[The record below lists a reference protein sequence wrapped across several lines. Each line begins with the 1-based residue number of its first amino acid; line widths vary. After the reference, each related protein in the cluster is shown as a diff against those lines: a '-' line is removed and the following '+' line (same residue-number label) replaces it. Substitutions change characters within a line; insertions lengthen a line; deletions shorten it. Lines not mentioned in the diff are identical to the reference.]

1 MPAAALR
8 HPLSPP
14 VFFCRTL
21 LVLCISCSAQAQD
34 QSPADKAVVLDTVTV
49 TEAADKAYTVDGSAS
64 ATKLPLSLRDTPQSV
79 TVVTRQRMDDQNLQ
93 SMRDVLDNTTGV
105 YSYAYDS
112 ERVVFTSRGFIID
125 NTLYDGV
132 PVAPGLNAG
141 STDATLD
148 TALYERI
155 EIVRG
160 ATGLMTGAGNPSAAV
175 NLVRKHAD
183 SEIFIGSA
191 SLSYGSWDDFRSTAD
206 ISTPLSSDGKIR
218 ARVVGVYQNRDSYMD
233 LYKNE
238 KQVFYGIVDADL
250 SPNTRLSVGYDY
262 QQTLPQG
269 NTWGSFPLFFSD
281 GTRTDW
287 PRSVTT
293 ATDWSYWNNKTQTA
307 FAELNH
313 QFGNGW
319 SLRST
324 VSRRATD
331 GNANLFY
338 VFGFPDKQT
347 GEGLYP
353 YAYRSDDHGRQN
365 SVDAYLS
372 GPFELF
378 GRKHELVVGGMGSW
392 LHVDSYE
399 YQPGDLAD
407 VGNFYEWDGS
417 YPEPEFASEGDYIA
431 RVRTRQSA
439 AYTALRLSLADPL
452 KLIAG
457 ARYSTWK
464 SSDYY
469 VYDGPDAAEQDY
481 RRVTPYAGL
490 IYDLNKT
497 YSAFASY
504 TKIFNPQ
511 KYQRQDG
518 SYLDPLDGY
527 STEIGIKGEHF
538 GGRLNTALT
547 LFDTRQDNVAVT
559 DFGEDVNDDPM
570 RQAYLEADGTR
581 TRGFELEA
589 NGEVL
594 KDWNLSLGWSHYT
607 MQDTDGAT
615 VKGYIPRTMVR
626 AFTTWTLPGALHELS
641 IGGGL
646 NWQSDNYVTVESSLA
661 GDTAQVKQG
670 SFIQASLM
678 ARYQITPHL
687 SAQLNGNNLLDKK
700 YYVVDEYGNLY
711 YGEPASAMAT
721 LRYDF

>member
-1 MPAAALR
+1 MPAVKLR
-8 HPLSPP
+8 NT
-14 VFFCRTL
+14 RTL
-21 LVLCISCSAQAQD
+21 LLLSALA
-34 QSPADKAVVLDTVTV
+34 SPAGVFADDKKPESDTVVLDAVTV
-49 TEAADKAYTVDGSAS
+49 TEAAEKPYTVDDSAS
-64 ATKLPLSLRDTPQSV
+64 ATKLPLSLRDTPQSI
-79 TVVTRQRMDDQNLQ
+79 TVITRQRLDDQDLQ

-105 YSYAYDS
+105 YSYAYDT
-112 ERVVFTSRGFIID
+112 ERVVFTSRGFLID

-160 ATGLMTGAGNPSAAV
+160 ATGLTTGAGNPSAAV

-183 SEIFIGSA
+183 SEAFSGSA

-206 ISTPLSSDGKIR
+206 ISTPLTADGKIR
-218 ARVVGVYQNRDSYMD
+218 ARVVGVYQNRESYMD
-233 LYKNE
+233 LYRNE

-250 SPNTRLSVGYDY
+250 TSHTRLSVGYDY

-281 GTRTDW
+281 GSRTAW

-307 FAELNH
+307 FAELKH

-324 VSRRATD
+324 VSRRETD
-331 GNANLFY
+331 GNTELFY
-338 VFGFPDKQT
+338 VYGYPDKET

-353 YAYRSDDHGRQN
+353 FAYRSDDHGRQN
-365 SVDAYLS
+365 SLDAYLS

-378 GRKHELVVGGMGSW
+378 GRKHELVIGGMGSW
-392 LHVDSYE
+392 LHKDSYE
-399 YQPGDLAD
+399 YQNGDLAD
-407 VGNFYEWDGS
+407 VGNFYQWDGS
-417 YPEPEFASEGDYIA
+417 FPEPEFSSTADYIS
-431 RVRTRQSA
+431 RIRTRQAA
-439 AYTALRLSLADPL
+439 AYSALRLSLADPL
-452 KLIAG
+452 KLIVG
-457 ARYSTWK
+457 ARYTDYK
-464 SSDYY
+464 TSDFYA
-469 VYDGPDAAEQDY
+469 YDTVPTVEKDY
-481 RRVTPYAGL
+481 KKLTPYAGL
-490 IYDLNKT
+490 VYDLSKT

-511 KYQRQDG
+511 KYQMRDE

-527 STEIGIKGEHF
+527 STEIGIKGSQF
-538 GGRLNTALT
+538 DGRLNTALT
-547 LFDTRQDNVAVT
+547 LFDTRQDNVAVP
-559 DFGEDVNDDPM
+559 DFGHFVGDNQDLM
-570 RQAYLEADGTR
+570 RQAYLENGTR

-607 MQDTDGAT
+607 MQDADGAT

-626 AFTTWTLPGALHELS
+626 AFTTWTLPGALHDLTV
-641 IGGGL
+641 GGGL
-646 NWQSDNYVTVESSLA
+646 NWQSDQYLTVESSIQ
-661 GDTAQVKQG
+661 GDASTIHQG
-670 SFIQASLM
+670 SIIQASLM

-687 SAQLNGNNLLDKK
+687 SAQLNGENLLDKK
-700 YYVVDEYGNLY
+700 FYVIDEYGNLY
-711 YGEPASAMAT
+711 YGQPASVSAT